1 MAVNKVE
8 INGEVKLDLTG
19 DTVTADTL
27 AEGYTAHNAAG
38 EVITGTMAGGG
49 SGGDADALFIA
60 YIESEAGAGITELP
74 NGVTRIGSYTFFS
87 QTDLELTSLP
97 KSLISIG
104 ESAFEGCSSLALT
117 ELPENVTTIETFA
130 FADCGSLEQIS
141 LSGSVATINAY
152 AFKSCNALTTVVF
165 RGTPQHL
172 HYNVFNSCSRL
183 KTIKVPWAEGAIAS
197 APWGATNATITYNY
211 TGD

>member
-49 SGGDADALFIA
+49 SGGDADASFIA
-60 YIESEAGAGITELP
+60 YIESDAGAGITELP
-74 NGVTRIGSYTFFS
+74 SKLKKIGSYAFQNCS
-87 QTDLELTSLP
+87 RLALTSLP
-97 KSLISIG
+97 SGLTSIG
-104 ESAFEGCSSLALT
+104 NSAFEYCGKLALT
-117 ELPENVTTIETFA
+117 SLPSGLTSIGSSAFQGFTGLTSLTF
-130 FADCGSLEQIS
+130 
-141 LSGSVATINAY
+141 
-152 AFKSCNALTTVVF
+152 K
-165 RGTPQHL
+165 GTP
-172 HYNVFNSCSRL
+172 NKIVSTAFNNCTNL
-183 KTIKVPWAEGAIAS
+183 TEIKVPWAEGAVAN